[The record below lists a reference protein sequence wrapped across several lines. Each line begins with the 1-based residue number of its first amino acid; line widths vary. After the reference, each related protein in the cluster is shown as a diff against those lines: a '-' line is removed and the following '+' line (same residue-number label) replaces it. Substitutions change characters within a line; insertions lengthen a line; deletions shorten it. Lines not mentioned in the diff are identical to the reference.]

1 MVVPMA
7 QASEASPANRS
18 GGSSG
23 AARPAPTARFA
34 AFSFVDR
41 ITHIEGTSRVCGLY
55 TIPSQVSH
63 FPVSLV
69 AEAIGQLAAWV
80 AMSVVDFSHRPVAAL
95 AGDTRMHRLPKAG
108 DTLELIVDIESCDAE
123 SIQYRGRA
131 LVDGQLVLELSDTL
145 GSMLDINEFD
155 APDALRADFALLTT
169 TGREIG
175 AFQGVP
181 PPVLQDMPGTD
192 SQRLEAQLSVP
203 AQADFFLDHFPLRP
217 VFPATLMLDAQL
229 QLAQRLAQAQAGGPV
244 RVQRITNVKVRA
256 FTSPGATL
264 VLFAE
269 RAEPGQA
276 DAEPILIKVGAQAEG
291 RTIAGAKMFFV
302 PDTGESA

>member
-1 MVVPMA
+1 MVVSMA
-7 QASEASPANRS
+7 QASKASPDDDGGGA
-18 GGSSG
+18 GGSVC
-23 AARPAPTARFA
+23 RFA

-41 ITHIEGTSRVCGLY
+41 ITQIEGTSRVSGLY
-55 TIPSQVSH
+55 TIPTEVSH

-80 AMSVVDFSHRPVAAL
+80 AMSVVDFTHRPVAAL

-131 LVDGQLVLELSDTL
+131 LVEGQLVLELSDTL
-145 GSMLDINEFD
+145 GSMLDILEFD
-155 APDALRADFALLTT
+155 EPDALRADFALLTS
-169 TGREIG
+169 TGRKPG
-175 AFQGVP
+175 AFKGVP
-181 PPVLQDMPGTD
+181 SPVLTDLPGEGT
-192 SQRLEAQLSVP
+192 QRLEANLSVP
-203 AQADFFLDHFPLRP
+203 AAAAFFLDHFPRRP

-229 QLAQRLAQAQAGGPV
+229 QLAQRLAESLAGGPV

-256 FTSPGATL
+256 FTAPGATL

-269 RAEPGQA
+269 VAEPGPA
-276 DAEPILIKVGAQAEG
+276 DVEPILIKVGAQAEG

-302 PDTGESA
+302 PDSGETA

>member
-1 MVVPMA
+1 MVESMA
-7 QASEASPANRS
+7 QAAEASPSDGLHCS
-18 GGSSG
+18 G
-23 AARPAPTARFA
+23 RFA

-41 ITHIEGTSRVCGLY
+41 ITLIEGTTRVCGLY
-55 TIPSQVSH
+55 TIPAGVSH

-95 AGDTRMHRLPKAG
+95 AGDTRMHRLPRAG
-108 DTLELIVDIESCDAE
+108 DTLELIVEIESCDAE

-131 LVDGQLVLELSDTL
+131 LIAGQLVLELSDTL
-145 GSMLDINEFD
+145 GSMLDIDEFD
-155 APDALRADFALLTT
+155 APEALRADFSLLTT
-169 TGREIG
+169 SGRAPG
-175 AFQGVP
+175 AFKGVP
-181 PPVLQDMPGTD
+181 PPVLEDISSQDK
-192 SQRLEAQLSVP
+192 QRFEARLHVP
-203 AQADFFLDHFPLRP
+203 AQADFFLDHFPRRP

-229 QLAQRLAQAQAGGPV
+229 QLAHRLAEIQAGGPV

-256 FTSPGATL
+256 FTAPGATL

-269 RAEPGQA
+269 CAEPSQT
-276 DAEPILIKVGAQAEG
+276 DVEPILIKVGAQAES

>member
-1 MVVPMA
+1 MVVQSAMA
-7 QASEASPANRS
+7 NEASPT
-18 GGSSG
+18 G
-23 AARPAPTARFA
+23 RFA

-41 ITHIEGTSRVCGLY
+41 ITEIDGTRRVRGLY
-55 TIPSQVSH
+55 TIPPAVSH

-80 AMSVVDFSHRPVAAL
+80 AMSVVNFSHRPVAAL
-95 AGDTRMHRLPKAG
+95 AGDTRMHRLPRAG

-155 APDALRADFALLTT
+155 TPEALRADFEQLTSI
-169 TGREIG
+169 GRAPG
-175 AFQGVP
+175 AFKGVP
-181 PPVLQDMPGTD
+181 APVLKDIPGPND
-192 SQRLEAQLSVP
+192 RQRLEAYLYVP
-203 AQADFFLDHFPLRP
+203 EQADFFLDHFPLRP

-229 QLAQRLAQAQAGGPV
+229 QLAQRLANTTAVGTVGV
-244 RVQRITNVKVRA
+244 RSITNVKVRA
-256 FTSPGATL
+256 FTAPGATL

-269 RAEPGQA
+269 RAESGSSES
-276 DAEPILIKVGAQAEG
+276 EPIVIKVGAQADG
-291 RTIAGAKMFFV
+291 RTIAGAKMFFM
-302 PDTGESA
+302 PDTGDTE

>member
-1 MVVPMA
+1 MVVSMA
-7 QASEASPANRS
+7 QASDASPNGAVGGAGGP
-18 GGSSG
+18 GGSG
-23 AARPAPTARFA
+23 CRFA

-41 ITHIEGTSRVCGLY
+41 ITQIEGTSRVCGFY
-55 TIPSQVSH
+55 SIPAEVSH

-80 AMSVVDFSHRPVAAL
+80 AMSVVDFTHRPVAAL

-145 GSMLDINEFD
+145 GSMLDILEFD
-155 APDALRADFALLTT
+155 EPDALRADFALLTS
-169 TGREIG
+169 TGRAPG
-175 AFQGVP
+175 AFKGVP
-181 PPVLQDMPGTD
+181 HPVLRELVGEG
-192 SQRLEAQLSVP
+192 SQRLEANLSVP
-203 AQADFFLDHFPLRP
+203 AEAAFFLDHFPRRP

-229 QLAQRLAQAQAGGPV
+229 QLAQRLAKTFAGGPV

-256 FTSPGATL
+256 FTAPGATL
-264 VLFAE
+264 KLFAE
-269 RAEPGQA
+269 VAEPGPS
-276 DAEPILIKVGAQAEG
+276 DVEPILIKVGAQAEG

-302 PDTGESA
+302 PDSGETA